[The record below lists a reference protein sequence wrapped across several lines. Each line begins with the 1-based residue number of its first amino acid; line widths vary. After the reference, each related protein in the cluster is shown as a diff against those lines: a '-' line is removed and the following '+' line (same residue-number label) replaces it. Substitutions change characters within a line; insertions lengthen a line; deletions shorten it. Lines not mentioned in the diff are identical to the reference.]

1 MGVLGVFSPGFL
13 HRVVGFGEVS
23 AVVVG
28 VQVESYLLNGFLKTW
43 MGWLVL
49 GGS

>member
-1 MGVLGVFSPGFL
+1 MGVLGVFSPWFL
-13 HRVVGFGEVS
+13 HCVVGFGEVS

-28 VQVESYLLNGFLKTW
+28 VEVESYLLNGFLETW